1 MAGGLYPKI
10 PESHDAA
17 YTFYAPEHA
26 RWKFRSHPQ
35 EVFENTVDIAHFATV
50 HGVSAFGALDVEQDG
65 HLFRAI
71 AEVNFE
77 TPRGPVS
84 GAVDSELFGMG
95 VDVVRHRGLGRSCTI
110 LTVTPIDGEYVEAR
124 YTFFVAVEPETG
136 EMTRMGMGFARDF
149 CKQIGQDIPSGRT
162 RFTATGPNW
171 LRAKQRSRN
180 SGSLLDLRTNPASD
194 RCTERELLARIL
206 A

>member
-1 MAGGLYPKI
+1 MPIPRLVLQWRREQRWHSICQAAQPNCQTPKLGHGRTCRQHLRLALCPGHRTGVGTAQDPRKRRHRI
-10 PESHDAA
+10 LFLCSRPRPVEVSL
-17 YTFYAPEHA
+17 
-26 RWKFRSHPQ
+26 HPQ

-50 HGVSAFGALDVEQDG
+50 HGVSAFGALDVEQEG
-65 HLFRAI
+65 HLSRAI

-124 YTFFVAVEPETG
+124 YTFFVAIDPDTG
-136 EMTRMGMGFARDF
+136 EIAR
-149 CKQIGQDIPSGRT
+149 
-162 RFTATGPNW
+162 
-171 LRAKQRSRN
+171 
-180 SGSLLDLRTNPASD
+180 
-194 RCTERELLARIL
+194 
-206 A
+206 